1 MNRRAPPTMVP
12 ARHHDSVAVS
22 VADGGDAIVVQQRAG
37 RQAVFVR
44 ARRDGAFDPVQS
56 VVLPSEA
63 LSQAVSRHTEMW

>member
-1 MNRRAPPTMVP
+1 MVP

-22 VADGGDAIVVQQRAG
+22 VRVQNGRAG

-44 ARRDGAFDPVQS
+44 LVAMAPFESAQS
-56 VVLPSEA
+56 VVLPFEA